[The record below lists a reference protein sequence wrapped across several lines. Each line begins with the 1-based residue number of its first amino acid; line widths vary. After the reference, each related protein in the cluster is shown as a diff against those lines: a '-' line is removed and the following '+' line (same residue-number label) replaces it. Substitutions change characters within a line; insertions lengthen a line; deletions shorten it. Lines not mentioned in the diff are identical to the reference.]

1 MKKIVRKVMFGVEVM
16 KWMRKTGLSFKWRY
30 IHESNELFAHWMV
43 IDKKENKWYEL
54 FATEYFNNAIEE
66 NSISISLAEVK
77 KIDKNTFSKKNFPL
91 FKEAIPFYC

>member
-54 FATEYFNNAIEE
+54 F
-66 NSISISLAEVK
+66 
-77 KIDKNTFSKKNFPL
+77 KI
-91 FKEAIPFYC
+91 I

>member
-1 MKKIVRKVMFGVEVM
+1 MKKIVRKVMFVVEVI

-43 IDKKENKWYEL
+43 IDKAENKLYEL

-66 NSISISLAEVK
+66 NSISISLVEVK
-77 KIDKNTFSKKNFPL
+77 KIDKNTFLKKNFHL
-91 FKEAIPFYC
+91 FKESIPFYC

>member
-30 IHESNELFAHWMV
+30 VHESNELFAHWMV

-91 FKEAIPFYC
+91 FKETIPFYC

>member
-16 KWMRKTGLSFKWRY
+16 KWMRKRGLSFKWRY

-54 FATEYFNNAIEE
+54 FATEYFNNSIEK
-66 NSISISLAEVK
+66 NSISISLVEVK
-77 KIDKNTFSKKNFPL
+77 KIDKNTFLKKNFHL
-91 FKEAIPFYC
+91 FKESIPFYC

>member
-1 MKKIVRKVMFGVEVM
+1 MKKIVRKVMFGVEIM

-30 IHESNELFAHWMV
+30 IHESNELFSFFIV
-43 IDKKENKWYEL
+43 IDKAENKWYEL

-66 NSISISLAEVK
+66 NSISISLVEVK
-77 KIDKNTFSKKNFPL
+77 KIDKKTFSKKNFPL

>member
-1 MKKIVRKVMFGVEVM
+1 MKKIVKKVMFGVEVM

-30 IHESNELFAHWMV
+30 IHESNALFAHWMV
-43 IDKKENKWYEL
+43 IDKTENKWYEL

-66 NSISISLAEVK
+66 NSISISLVEVK
-77 KIDKNTFSKKNFPL
+77 KIDKKTFSKKNFPL

>member
-30 IHESNELFAHWMV
+30 IYESNELFAHWMV

>member
-43 IDKKENKWYEL
+43 IDKAEDKLYEL

-66 NSISISLAEVK
+66 NSISISLVEVK
-77 KIDKNTFSKKNFPL
+77 KIDKNTFLKNNFHL
-91 FKEAIPFYC
+91 FKESIPFYC

>member
-30 IHESNELFAHWMV
+30 VHESNELFAHWMV

>member
-30 IHESNELFAHWMV
+30 IHESNELFAHRMV
-43 IDKKENKWYEL
+43 IDKAQNKWYEL

-66 NSISISLAEVK
+66 NSISISLVEVK
-77 KIDKNTFSKKNFPL
+77 KIDKNTFLKKNFHL
-91 FKEAIPFYC
+91 FKESIPFYC